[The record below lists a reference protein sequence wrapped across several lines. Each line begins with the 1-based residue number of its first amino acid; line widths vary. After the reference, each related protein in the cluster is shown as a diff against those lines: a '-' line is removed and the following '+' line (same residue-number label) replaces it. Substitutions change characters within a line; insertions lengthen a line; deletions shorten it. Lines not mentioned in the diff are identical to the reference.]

1 MEIFTGQSSF
11 SREAREK
18 TGERQ
23 SDGLFLWVLV
33 ILVLI
38 GLNAFAW
45 AFCMYV
51 FGNPEVPFNYK
62 LLTHPKIDRLEPL
75 KNYSPVN
82 APRGKFL
89 TAKDFY
95 ADQYRIKEKSLAGY
109 NAILKRNFLQSYV
122 GVSTSDTR
130 FMRGSFKVEGV
141 TLLSADDVFP
151 SGIAVRARSED
162 FPAALLDYVLPSES
176 VPANTWQIG
185 DILEIEQSST
195 CAALVHIERLTEDEV
210 CFTVVPIVEGQHQTP
225 GGGAVNSKLPE
236 RINLTGSWPL
246 SKTGVSSLPAP
257 PDAPKDPIK
266 AKPVEAAA
274 VTSE

>member
-23 SDGLFLWVLV
+23 DDGLFLWILV

-51 FGNPEVPFNYK
+51 FGNPEVPFNYN
-62 LLTHPKIDRLEPL
+62 LLTDPRIDRLAPL
-75 KNYSPVN
+75 ENYSPVS

-89 TAKDFY
+89 NAKEFY
-95 ADQYRIKEKSLAGY
+95 GDQYRIKEKSLPGY
-109 NAILKRNFLQSYV
+109 NSILKRNFIKSYV
-122 GVSTSDTR
+122 GVPTSDTK
-130 FMRGSFKVEGV
+130 FMRGTFKVEGV
-141 TLLSADDVFP
+141 TLLTEDDVFP
-151 SGIAVRARSED
+151 SGIAVRARAQD
-162 FPAALLDYVLPSES
+162 FPAALIDYVLPAED
-176 VPANTWQIG
+176 VPANTWQVG
-185 DILEIEQSST
+185 DVLEIERSST
-195 CAALVHIERLTEDEV
+195 CAAVVHIERLTDDEV
-210 CFTVVPIVEGQHQTP
+210 CFTAVPIVEGEHQTP
-225 GGGAVNSKLPE
+225 GGGVVKSRLPE
-236 RINLTGSWPL
+236 RINLTGTWPM

-257 PDAPKDPIK
+257 PEAPKKPIK

-274 VTSE
+274 VSSE